1 MQLEP
6 SVSFPSSFE
15 AREARA
21 AAPDSARHALRL
33 ILGAWAGIVYLIYW
47 LGYVGVLS
55 TR

>member
-6 SVSFPSSFE
+6 SVSFPSSID
-15 AREARA
+15 EARA

-33 ILGAWAGIVYLIYW
+33 ILGAWAAIVYLIYW
-47 LGYVGVLS
+47 LGYAGILS